1 MHEILE
7 SLATASATSLGLS
20 VAIFLVAAIA
30 LLAPPSERKL
40 LRQPIGFIVL
50 FLVTRLL
57 ELVLSEASTA
67 KRVVSLVG
75 LTAILIA
82 IGRGTV
88 LLVVDIALGRR
99 FSRPLPKIIR
109 DIIQGIVYFV
119 LSLAI
124 LRQLGF
130 EPGQLLTTSALL
142 TAVIGL
148 SLQDTLGNVIAGLAV
163 QIQRPFDV
171 GDWVQYDDNP
181 KNIGRV
187 IESNWRATTLLTL
200 DEFEI
205 VVPNSML
212 AKAPLKNFTKPTN
225 VARRNAYVS
234 ASYDVPP
241 RKVHKTIL
249 QAIADAPGVLK
260 TPSPSVVTNNFADSG
275 IDYWVRFYTDQFHR
289 RDIVESGVRDRI
301 WYAFQRAGISIP
313 FPHRIVH
320 MQEASEAARE
330 RAARVKIEA
339 ADKALSNVDFLSV
352 ISDEQRLTLA
362 ERAQT
367 RPFSAG
373 ETVVRQGDTTTE
385 LYLVLRGEVVV
396 LLENDDA
403 VENEVTRIGVGGF
416 FGEMALITGEPRRA
430 TVKVSRDSELLVI
443 DHTAFESV
451 LQETPEVVEALS
463 KVLAE
468 RQVELDVHSVRG
480 STEERTSVVDVQSG
494 VLLGRIKRL
503 FKL

>member
-67 KRVVSLVG
+67 KRVVSIVG

-225 VARRNAYVS
+225 VARRNVYVS
-234 ASYDVPP
+234 AAYDVPP

-249 QAIADAPGVLK
+249 QAITDAPGVLK
-260 TPSPSVVTNNFADSG
+260 KPAPTVVTNNFGDSA
-275 IDYWVRFYTDQFHR
+275 IEYWVRFYTDQFHR

-301 WYAFQRAGISIP
+301 WYAFQRAGITVP
-313 FPHRIVH
+313 FPHRVVH
-320 MQEASEAARE
+320 MQEASEAALE
-330 RAARVKIEA
+330 RAARAKIEA
-339 ADKALSNVDFLSV
+339 GEKALSNVDFLQV
-352 ISDEQRLTLA
+352 ISDDQRRTLA
-362 ERAQT
+362 ERAHT
-367 RPFSAG
+367 RMFSTG

-396 LLENDDA
+396 VLESET
-403 VENEVTRIGVGGF
+403 VETEVTRLGVGAY

-443 DHTAFESV
+443 DHAAFESV
-451 LQETPEVVEALS
+451 LRETPEVVEALS
-463 KVLAE
+463 QVLAE

-480 STEERTSVVDVQSG
+480 SSEERTSVVDQQSG

>member
-1 MHEILE
+1 VHEILE

-67 KRVVSLVG
+67 KRVVSIVG

-119 LSLAI
+119 LSLAV

-200 DEFEI
+200 DEYEI

-212 AKAPLKNFTKPTN
+212 AKAPLKNFTKPTS
-225 VARRNAYVS
+225 VARRNVYVS
-234 ASYDVPP
+234 AAYDVPP
-241 RKVHKTIL
+241 RKVHRTIL
-249 QAIADAPGVLK
+249 QAIEDAPGVLK
-260 TPSPSVVTNNFADSG
+260 KPAPSVVTNSFGESA
-275 IDYWVRFYTDQFHR
+275 IEYWVRFYTDQFHR
-289 RDIVESGVRDRI
+289 RDIVDSGVRDRI
-301 WYAFQRAGISIP
+301 WYAFQRTGISIP
-313 FPHRIVH
+313 FPQRVVH
-320 MQEASEAARE
+320 MHEASEAARE
-330 RAARVKIEA
+330 RAARAKVEA
-339 ADKALSNVDFLSV
+339 GAKALANVDFLQV
-352 ISDEQRLTLA
+352 VSDEQRMTLA
-362 ERAQT
+362 ERAHT
-367 RPFSAG
+367 RMFSTG

-396 LLENDDA
+396 VLESET
-403 VENEVTRIGVGGF
+403 VETEVTRLGVGAY

-443 DHTAFESV
+443 DHAAFESV

-463 KVLAE
+463 QVLAE

-480 STEERTSVVDVQSG
+480 SSDERTSVVDQQSG